1 MEFFSN
7 IHQLSN
13 WALLA
18 LRFGVAI
25 SFLVHG
31 SQKWAMWKMQ
41 PSAQIPANM
50 LSLLRFLSVA
60 EPLGAVALVTGFLTQ
75 LASAGFVIIMI
86 GAIRLKA
93 IQMHKKFSEAGGW
106 ELDFILLAGGIALFF
121 VGAGQLSL
129 DRLLFGI

>member
-1 MEFFSN
+1 
-7 IHQLSN
+7 
-13 WALLA
+13 
-18 LRFGVAI
+18 
-25 SFLVHG
+25 
-31 SQKWAMWKMQ
+31 
-41 PSAQIPANM
+41 M